1 MARSS
6 TQMRHRFLL
15 YTRSTSKTWPDYAD
29 GYVNLVAE
37 SLLSNAHTP
46 APQQT
51 EIEPDLRAR
60 RFMVFAVA
68 LAQAANVLSV
78 NTLIAVAGG
87 VALLLSC
94 VVREPPRR
102 WYSSWYE
109 TPS

>member
-1 MARSS
+1 MATSTWLRNPFSRSI
-6 TQMRHRFLL
+6 
-15 YTRSTSKTWPDYAD
+15 
-29 GYVNLVAE
+29 
-37 SLLSNAHTP
+37 SNAHTP

-102 WYSSWYE
+102 WYWRAALMVLTVAVGVLVFLQYGKLFG
-109 TPS
+109 